1 MATPR
6 VCIGCKKLFGCVY
19 KGIEFECTW
28 IDPDTKEVCICGDYG
43 ENRDCGVE
51 ITDKKEVTGGICED
65 CFAEI
70 MAERRR
76 KQLTGGR

>member
-6 VCIGCKKLFGCVY
+6 VCIMKDCKKIFGCIY
-19 KGIEFECTW
+19 HGIKFECT
-28 IDPDTKEVCICGDYG
+28 TCGDYG
-43 ENRDCGVE
+43 KCLVKVR
-51 ITDKKEVTGGICED
+51 DKKEVTGGICED